1 MTQRFEFIE
10 ELMRA
15 AAKEHGVEV
24 DENTLPKVARARM
37 LMNVDMQH
45 CPCDLNADLYDE
57 NGELNRGCIGKLCM
71 EELKNGKPNK
81 NGERRCHCNCFFT
94 RVENN
99 D

>member
-10 ELMRA
+10 ELMRV

-24 DENTLPKVARARM
+24 DENILPKVARARM

-45 CPCDLNADLYDE
+45 CPCHKDE
-57 NGELNRGCIGKLCM
+57 EGRGCCGPVCL

-81 NGERRCHCNCFFT
+81 NGERRCLCNVFYT
-94 RVENN
+94 KVENN
-99 D
+99 DN

>member
-1 MTQRFEFIE
+1 MTERFEFIE

-24 DENTLPKVARARM
+24 DEVTLPKVARARM

-45 CPCDLNADLYDE
+45 CPCDRE
-57 NGELNRGCIGKLCM
+57 NEGRGCCGPVCL
-71 EELKNGKPNK
+71 EELRNGKINK

-94 RVENN
+94 RVENDN
-99 D
+99 

>member
-10 ELMRA
+10 ELMRV

-24 DENTLPKVARARM
+24 DENILPKVARARM
-37 LMNVDMQH
+37 LMNVDMKH
-45 CPCDLNADLYDE
+45 CPCDRE
-57 NGELNRGCIGKLCM
+57 NEGRGCCGPLCL
-71 EELKNGKPNK
+71 EELRNGKPDK